1 MPGPVEVDSRGVVA
15 WKFFRSFIVYVLGG
29 LYEEFH
35 DFVSIISSSAKAACE
50 LLRYVDII
58 CHIRIL

>member
-1 MPGPVEVDSRGVVA
+1 VPGPVEVDSRGVVTC
-15 WKFFRSFIVYVLGG
+15 KFYRSFIVYVLGG

-35 DFVSIISSSAKAACE
+35 DFASIISSSTKAACE
-50 LLRYVDII
+50 LLRYVVVI